1 MTRCSR
7 CKSLFFGR
15 ERERERERA
24 EKISIVPRVMSFG
37 CKSRLIL
44 ISLIHSRL
52 PVSVACE
59 KTACY
64 SFVRSRSIRTHRL
77 KIISPVRHSRRIAF
91 ASNKS
96 HATAYGKAS
105 RQDSNDRERERERS
119 YCLERRETFVLLFF
133 SSSFFWGTTC
143 FQVPLS
149 QFDADEINGVVK

>member
-105 RQDSNDRERERERS
+105 RQDSNDREREERDLTAS
-119 YCLERRETFVLLFF
+119 SGERRSFFSFFLLFLGDDVF
-133 SSSFFWGTTC
+133 SSAT
-143 FQVPLS
+143 V
-149 QFDADEINGVVK
+149 AVRRR